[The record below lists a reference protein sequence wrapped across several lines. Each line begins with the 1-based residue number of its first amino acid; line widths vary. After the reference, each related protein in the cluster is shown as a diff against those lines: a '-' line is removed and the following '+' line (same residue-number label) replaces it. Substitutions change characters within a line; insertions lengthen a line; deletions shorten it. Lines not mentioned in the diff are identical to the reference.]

1 MVPCLQL
8 YFQSL
13 HKAAQEV
20 LAQAHPPRG
29 QPQVL
34 EERQPQQAQHKV
46 QVGTELSHAMVTS
59 TLHHLP
65 CPGLTGSQVPCHQC
79 V

>member
-1 MVPCLQL
+1 
-8 YFQSL
+8 
-13 HKAAQEV
+13 
-20 LAQAHPPRG
+20 
-29 QPQVL
+29 VL
-34 EERQPQQAQHKV
+34 EEWQPQQAQHKV